1 MNNMSLHSYYFIGIG
16 GMGMSA
22 LARLCLINGHLVFGY
37 DVTPSQIIN
46 DLISEGAQ
54 VTYDLSPEK
63 LPSEVRRNKNIEVVY
78 TAAISK
84 NHPQLKYFF
93 AQGNNVRKRAVFLA
107 ELCAKI
113 KTLAISGT
121 HGKTTTSAF
130 LTHIFSETSQEFTSI
145 LGGFFKNQKSN
156 LIVEGSNF
164 MIVEADEYD
173 RSFLQLHPAI
183 ACITSMDADHLDVY
197 ETNSSFTEAFIK
209 FSSQVSQA
217 LVVAYGLPV
226 NGITYG
232 IDVPA
237 DYRVENIIK
246 TKFGYNFNIIT
257 PLRTYENVYLNQ
269 LGLHNI
275 SNALCA
281 IAMADQIGIHTQNSI
296 KALTTFP
303 GVQRRMNIMKY
314 GDAII
319 VDDYAHHPTEIENV
333 LNTLK
338 GFYPERKNCVIFQ
351 PHLFSRTQDFM
362 NEFALVLSEFDEVL
376 LLDIYPAR
384 ELPIS
389 GISAQVLLDELNH
402 SNKKL
407 IIKSAIKES
416 IDKSNAGLFAFLGAG
431 DIGLEVE
438 KLKNHFTAA

>member
-1 MNNMSLHSYYFIGIG
+1 MNNKSLQSYYFIGIG

-22 LARLCLINGHLVFGY
+22 LARLCLIKGHRVFGY

-46 DLISEGAQ
+46 DLISDGAQ
-54 VTYDLSPEK
+54 VIYDLSFEA
-63 LPSEVRRNKNIEVVY
+63 LPSLLRDKNIEVVY
-78 TAAISK
+78 TAAISRD
-84 NHPQLKYFF
+84 HPQLKYFF

-107 ELCAKI
+107 ELTSKI

-145 LGGFFKNQKSN
+145 MGGFFKNQKSN
-156 LIVEGSNF
+156 LIVEGSDF

-173 RSFLQLHPAI
+173 RSFLQLHPSI
-183 ACITSMDADHLDVY
+183 ACITSMDADHLDIY
-197 ETNSSFTEAFIK
+197 ETNSSFSEAFIK

-217 LVVAYGLPV
+217 LVVAYGLPIK
-226 NGITYG
+226 GITYG

-246 TKFGYNFNIIT
+246 NKFGYNFNIIT

-275 SNALCA
+275 LNALCA
-281 IAMADQIGIHTQNSI
+281 IAMADQIGVFTENSI

-303 GVQRRMNIMKY
+303 GVQRRMNLMKY

-319 VDDYAHHPTEIENV
+319 IDDYAHHPREIENV

-338 GFYPERKNCVIFQ
+338 GFYPEHKNCVIFQ

-362 NEFALVLSEFDEVL
+362 NEFALVLSEFDEVV

-389 GISAQVLLDELNH
+389 GISAQVLLDKLNH

-407 IIKSAIKES
+407 ILKSAIKES
-416 IDKSNAGLFAFLGAG
+416 IDNSNAGLFAFLGAG

-438 KLKNHFTAA
+438 KLKINFTAA

>member
-1 MNNMSLHSYYFIGIG
+1 MNNKSLHSYYFIGIG

-22 LARLCLINGHLVFGY
+22 LARLCLIKGHRVFGY

-54 VTYDLSPEK
+54 VIYDLSFEA
-63 LPSEVRRNKNIEVVY
+63 LPSVLRDKNIEVVY
-78 TAAISK
+78 TAAISRD
-84 NHPQLKYFF
+84 HPQLKYFF

-107 ELCAKI
+107 ELTSKI

-145 LGGFFKNQKSN
+145 MGGFFKNQKSN
-156 LIVEGSNF
+156 LIVEGSDF

-173 RSFLQLHPAI
+173 RSFLQLHPSI
-183 ACITSMDADHLDVY
+183 ACITSMDADHLDIY
-197 ETNSSFTEAFIK
+197 ETNSSFSEAFIK

-217 LVVAYGLPV
+217 LVVAYGLPIK
-226 NGITYG
+226 GITYG

-246 TKFGYNFNIIT
+246 NKFGYNFNIIT

-275 SNALCA
+275 LNALCA
-281 IAMADQIGIHTQNSI
+281 IAMADQIGGFTENSI

-303 GVQRRMNIMKY
+303 GVQRRMNLMKY
-314 GDAII
+314 GDVII
-319 VDDYAHHPTEIENV
+319 IDDYAHHPREIENV

-338 GFYPERKNCVIFQ
+338 GFYPEHKNCVIFQ

-362 NEFALVLSEFDEVL
+362 NEFALVLSEFDEVI

-384 ELPIS
+384 ELPIT
-389 GISAQVLLDELNH
+389 GISAQILLDKLNH

-407 IIKSAIKES
+407 ILKSAIKES
-416 IDKSNAGLFAFLGAG
+416 IDNSNAGLFAFLGAG

-438 KLKNHFTAA
+438 KLKINFTAA

>member
-1 MNNMSLHSYYFIGIG
+1 MNNKSTHSYYFIGIG

-22 LARLCLINGHLVFGY
+22 LARLCLIKGHRVFGY
-37 DVTPSQIIN
+37 DETPSQIIN
-46 DLISEGAQ
+46 DLILEGAQ
-54 VTYDLSPEK
+54 VIYDLSPEA
-63 LPSEVRRNKNIEVVY
+63 LPSEVLDKNIEVVY
-78 TAAISK
+78 TAAISRD
-84 NHPQLKYFF
+84 HPQLKYFF
-93 AQGNNVRKRAVFLA
+93 AQGNNVRKRSVFLA
-107 ELCAKI
+107 ELTSKI

-145 LGGFFKNQKSN
+145 MGGFFKNQKSN
-156 LIVEGSNF
+156 LIMEGSDF

-173 RSFLQLHPAI
+173 RSFLQLHPSI
-183 ACITSMDADHLDVY
+183 ACITSMDVDHLDIY
-197 ETNSSFTEAFIK
+197 ETNSSFSEAFIK

-217 LVVAYGLPV
+217 LVVAYGLPIK
-226 NGITYG
+226 GITYG

-246 TKFGYNFNIIT
+246 NKFGYNFNIIT

-275 SNALCA
+275 LNALCA
-281 IAMADQIGIHTQNSI
+281 IAMADQIGVFTENSI

-303 GVQRRMNIMKY
+303 GVQRRMNLMKY
-314 GDAII
+314 GDVII
-319 VDDYAHHPTEIENV
+319 IDDYAHHPKEIENV

-338 GFYPERKNCVIFQ
+338 GFYPEHKNCVIFQ

-362 NEFALVLSEFDEVL
+362 NEFALVLSEFDEVV

-384 ELPIS
+384 ELPIT
-389 GISAQVLLDELNH
+389 GISAQILLDKLNH

-407 IIKSAIKES
+407 ILKSAIKET
-416 IDKSNAGLFAFLGAG
+416 IDNSNAELFAFLGAG

-438 KLKNHFTAA
+438 KLKINFTAI

>member
-1 MNNMSLHSYYFIGIG
+1 MNNKSTHSYYFIGIG

-22 LARLCLINGHLVFGY
+22 LARLCLIKGHRVFGY
-37 DVTPSQIIN
+37 DETPSQIIN
-46 DLISEGAQ
+46 DLILEGAQ
-54 VTYDLSPEK
+54 VIYDLSPEA
-63 LPSEVRRNKNIEVVY
+63 LPSEVLDKNIEVVY
-78 TAAISK
+78 TAAISRD
-84 NHPQLKYFF
+84 HPQLKYFF
-93 AQGNNVRKRAVFLA
+93 AQGNNVRKRSVFLA
-107 ELCAKI
+107 ELTSKI

-145 LGGFFKNQKSN
+145 MGGFFKNQKSN
-156 LIVEGSNF
+156 LIMEGSDF

-173 RSFLQLHPAI
+173 RSFLQLHPSI
-183 ACITSMDADHLDVY
+183 ACITSMDVDHLDIY
-197 ETNSSFTEAFIK
+197 ETNSSFSEAFIK

-217 LVVAYGLPV
+217 LVVAYGLPIK
-226 NGITYG
+226 GITYG

-246 TKFGYNFNIIT
+246 NKFGYNFNIIT

-275 SNALCA
+275 LNALCA
-281 IAMADQIGIHTQNSI
+281 IAMADQIGVFTENSI

-303 GVQRRMNIMKY
+303 GVQRRMNLMKY
-314 GDAII
+314 GDVII
-319 VDDYAHHPTEIENV
+319 IDDYAHHPREIENV

-338 GFYPERKNCVIFQ
+338 GFYPEHKNCVIFQ

-362 NEFALVLSEFDEVL
+362 NEFALVLSEFDEVV

-384 ELPIS
+384 ELPIT
-389 GISAQVLLDELNH
+389 GISAQILLDKLNH

-407 IIKSAIKES
+407 ILKSAIKET
-416 IDKSNAGLFAFLGAG
+416 IDNSNAELFAFLGAG

-438 KLKNHFTAA
+438 KLKINFTAI

>member
-1 MNNMSLHSYYFIGIG
+1 MNNKSLHSYYFMGIG

-22 LARLCLINGHLVFGY
+22 LARLCLIKGHRVFGY

-54 VTYDLSPEK
+54 VIYDLSFEA
-63 LPSEVRRNKNIEVVY
+63 LPSVLRDKNIEVVY
-78 TAAISK
+78 TAAISRD
-84 NHPQLKYFF
+84 HPQLKYFF

-107 ELCAKI
+107 ELTSKI

-145 LGGFFKNQKSN
+145 MGGFFKNQKSN
-156 LIVEGSNF
+156 LIVEGSDF

-173 RSFLQLHPAI
+173 RSFLQLHPSI
-183 ACITSMDADHLDVY
+183 ACITSMDADHLDIY
-197 ETNSSFTEAFIK
+197 ETNSSFSEAFIK

-217 LVVAYGLPV
+217 LVVAYGLPIK
-226 NGITYG
+226 GITYG

-246 TKFGYNFNIIT
+246 NKFGYNFNITT

-275 SNALCA
+275 LNALCA
-281 IAMADQIGIHTQNSI
+281 IAMADQIGVFTENSI

-303 GVQRRMNIMKY
+303 GVQRRMNLMKY

-319 VDDYAHHPTEIENV
+319 IDDYAHHPREIENV

-338 GFYPERKNCVIFQ
+338 GFYPEHKNCVIFQ

-362 NEFALVLSEFDEVL
+362 NEFALVLSEFDEVV

-389 GISAQVLLDELNH
+389 GISAQVLLDKLNH

-407 IIKSAIKES
+407 ILKSAIKES
-416 IDKSNAGLFAFLGAG
+416 IDNSNAGLFAFLGAG

-438 KLKNHFTAA
+438 KLKINFTAV

>member
-1 MNNMSLHSYYFIGIG
+1 MNNKSLQSYYFIGIG

-22 LARLCLINGHLVFGY
+22 LARLCLIKGHRVFGY

-54 VTYDLSPEK
+54 VIYDLSFEA
-63 LPSEVRRNKNIEVVY
+63 LPSVLRDKNIEVVY
-78 TAAISK
+78 TAAISRD
-84 NHPQLKYFF
+84 HPQLKYFF

-107 ELCAKI
+107 ELTSKI

-145 LGGFFKNQKSN
+145 MGGFFKNQKSN
-156 LIVEGSNF
+156 LIVEGSDF

-173 RSFLQLHPAI
+173 RSFLQLHPSI
-183 ACITSMDADHLDVY
+183 ACITSMDADHLDIY
-197 ETNSSFTEAFIK
+197 ETNSSFSEAFIK

-217 LVVAYGLPV
+217 LVVAYGLPIK
-226 NGITYG
+226 GITYG

-246 TKFGYNFNIIT
+246 NKFGYNFNIIT

-275 SNALCA
+275 LNALCA
-281 IAMADQIGIHTQNSI
+281 IAMADQIGVFTENSI

-303 GVQRRMNIMKY
+303 GVQRRMNLMKY

-319 VDDYAHHPTEIENV
+319 IDDYAHHPREIENV

-338 GFYPERKNCVIFQ
+338 GFYPEHKNCVIFQ

-362 NEFALVLSEFDEVL
+362 NEFALVLSEFDEVV

-389 GISAQVLLDELNH
+389 GISAQVLLDKLNH

-407 IIKSAIKES
+407 ILKSAIKES
-416 IDKSNAGLFAFLGAG
+416 IDNSNAGLFAFLGAG

-438 KLKNHFTAA
+438 KLKINFTAA

>member
-1 MNNMSLHSYYFIGIG
+1 MNNMSLQSYYFIGIG

-22 LARLCLINGHLVFGY
+22 LARLCLMNGHRVFGY
-37 DVTPSQIIN
+37 DITPSQIID
-46 DLISEGAQ
+46 DLILEGAQ
-54 VTYDLSPEK
+54 VIYNLSPEA
-63 LPSEVRRNKNIEVVY
+63 LPAVVCDKNIEVVY
-78 TAAISK
+78 TAAISRD
-84 NHPQLKYFF
+84 HPQLKYFL

-107 ELCAKI
+107 ELTSKI
-113 KTLAISGT
+113 KTLAIAGT

-130 LTHIFSETSQEFTSI
+130 LTHIFSENSQVFTSI
-145 LGGFFKNQKSN
+145 MGGFFKDQKSN
-156 LIVEGSNF
+156 LITEGNDF

-173 RSFLQLHPAI
+173 RSFLQLYPAI
-183 ACITSMDADHLDVY
+183 ACITSMDPDHLDVY
-197 ETNSSFTEAFIK
+197 ETDSSFSEAFIQ

-246 TKFGYNFNIIT
+246 NKFGYYFNIIT
-257 PLRTYENVYLNQ
+257 PLRTYKNVYLNQ
-269 LGLHNI
+269 LGIHNI

-281 IAMADQIGIHTQNSI
+281 IAMADQAGVFIENSI

-303 GVQRRMNIMKY
+303 GVQRRMSLMKY

-319 VDDYAHHPTEIENV
+319 IDDYAHHPTEIENV

-338 GFYPERKNCVIFQ
+338 EFYPERKNCVIFQ

-362 NEFALVLSEFDEVL
+362 NEFALVLSEFDEVV

-389 GISAQVLLDELNH
+389 GISAQVLLDKLNH

-407 IIKSAIKES
+407 IEKSAIKES
-416 IDKSNAGLFAFLGAG
+416 IDESSARLFAFLGAG
-431 DIGLEVE
+431 DIGLEVD
-438 KLKNHFTAA
+438 KLKNQFTAA

>member
-1 MNNMSLHSYYFIGIG
+1 MNNKSLHSYYFIGIG

-22 LARLCLINGHLVFGY
+22 LARLCLIKGHRVFGY

-54 VTYDLSPEK
+54 VIYDLSFEA
-63 LPSEVRRNKNIEVVY
+63 LPSLLRDKNIEVVY
-78 TAAISK
+78 TAAISRD
-84 NHPQLKYFF
+84 HPQLKYFF

-107 ELCAKI
+107 ELTSKI

-145 LGGFFKNQKSN
+145 MGGFFKNKKSN
-156 LIVEGSNF
+156 LIVEGSDF

-173 RSFLQLHPAI
+173 RSFLQLHPSI
-183 ACITSMDADHLDVY
+183 ACITSMDADHLDIY
-197 ETNSSFTEAFIK
+197 ETNSSFSEAFIK

-217 LVVAYGLPV
+217 LVVAYGLPIK
-226 NGITYG
+226 GITYG

-246 TKFGYNFNIIT
+246 NKFGYNFNIIT

-275 SNALCA
+275 LNALCA
-281 IAMADQIGIHTQNSI
+281 IAMADQIGVFTENSI

-303 GVQRRMNIMKY
+303 GVQRRMNLMKY

-319 VDDYAHHPTEIENV
+319 IDDYAHHPREIENV

-338 GFYPERKNCVIFQ
+338 GFYPEHKNCVIFQ

-362 NEFALVLSEFDEVL
+362 NEFALVLSEFDEVV

-389 GISAQVLLDELNH
+389 GISAQVLLDKLNH

-407 IIKSAIKES
+407 ILKSAIKES
-416 IDKSNAGLFAFLGAG
+416 IDNSNAGLFAFLGAG

-438 KLKNHFTAA
+438 KLKINFTAA

>member
-1 MNNMSLHSYYFIGIG
+1 MNNKSLHSYYFIGIG

-22 LARLCLINGHLVFGY
+22 LARLCLIKGHRVFGY

-46 DLISEGAQ
+46 DLISDGAQ
-54 VTYDLSPEK
+54 VIYDLSFEA
-63 LPSEVRRNKNIEVVY
+63 LPSLLRDKNIEVVY
-78 TAAISK
+78 TAAISRD
-84 NHPQLKYFF
+84 HPQLKYFF

-107 ELCAKI
+107 ELTSKI

-145 LGGFFKNQKSN
+145 MGGFFKNQKSN
-156 LIVEGSNF
+156 LIVEGSDF

-173 RSFLQLHPAI
+173 RSFLQLHPSI
-183 ACITSMDADHLDVY
+183 ACITSMDADHLDIY
-197 ETNSSFTEAFIK
+197 ETNSSFSEAFIK

-217 LVVAYGLPV
+217 LVVAYGLPIK
-226 NGITYG
+226 GITYG

-246 TKFGYNFNIIT
+246 NKFGYNFNIIT

-275 SNALCA
+275 LNALCA
-281 IAMADQIGIHTQNSI
+281 IAMADQIGVFTENSI

-303 GVQRRMNIMKY
+303 GVQRRMNLMKY

-319 VDDYAHHPTEIENV
+319 IDDYAHHPREIENV

-338 GFYPERKNCVIFQ
+338 GFYPEHKNCVIFQ

-362 NEFALVLSEFDEVL
+362 NEFALVLSEFDEVV

-389 GISAQVLLDELNH
+389 GISAQVLLDKLNH

-407 IIKSAIKES
+407 ILKSAIKES
-416 IDKSNAGLFAFLGAG
+416 IDNSNAGLFAFLGAG

-438 KLKNHFTAA
+438 KLKINFTAV

>member
-1 MNNMSLHSYYFIGIG
+1 MNNKSSQSYYFIGIG

-22 LARLCLINGHLVFGY
+22 LARLCLIKGHRVFGY

-54 VTYDLSPEK
+54 VIYDLSFEA
-63 LPSEVRRNKNIEVVY
+63 LPSVLRDKNIEVVY
-78 TAAISK
+78 TAAISRD
-84 NHPQLKYFF
+84 HPQLKYFF

-107 ELCAKI
+107 ELTSKI

-145 LGGFFKNQKSN
+145 MGGFFKNQKSN
-156 LIVEGSNF
+156 LIMEGSDF

-173 RSFLQLHPAI
+173 RSFLQLHPSI
-183 ACITSMDADHLDVY
+183 ACITSMDVDHLDVY
-197 ETNSSFTEAFIK
+197 ETNSSFSEAFIK

-217 LVVAYGLPV
+217 LVVAYGLPI

-232 IDVPA
+232 IEVPA
-237 DYRVENIIK
+237 DYRAENIIK
-246 TKFGYNFNIIT
+246 NKVGYNFNIIT

-275 SNALCA
+275 LNALCA
-281 IAMADQIGIHTQNSI
+281 IAMADQIGVFTENSI

-303 GVQRRMNIMKY
+303 GVQRRMNLMKY
-314 GDAII
+314 GDVII
-319 VDDYAHHPTEIENV
+319 IDDYAHHPKEIENV

-338 GFYPERKNCVIFQ
+338 GFYPEHKNCVIFQ

-362 NEFALVLSEFDEVL
+362 NEFALVLSEFDEVI

-384 ELPIS
+384 ELPIT
-389 GISAQVLLDELNH
+389 GISAQILLDKLNH

-407 IIKSAIKES
+407 ILKSAIKET
-416 IDKSNAGLFAFLGAG
+416 IDNSNAELFAFLGAG

-438 KLKNHFTAA
+438 KLKINFTAI

>member
-1 MNNMSLHSYYFIGIG
+1 MNNKSTHSYYFIGIG

-22 LARLCLINGHLVFGY
+22 LARLCLIKGHRVFGY
-37 DVTPSQIIN
+37 DETPSQIIN
-46 DLISEGAQ
+46 DLILEGAQ
-54 VTYDLSPEK
+54 VIYDLSPEA
-63 LPSEVRRNKNIEVVY
+63 LPSEVLDKNIEVVY
-78 TAAISK
+78 TAAISRD
-84 NHPQLKYFF
+84 HPQLKYFF
-93 AQGNNVRKRAVFLA
+93 AQGNNVRKRSVFLA
-107 ELCAKI
+107 ELTSKI

-130 LTHIFSETSQEFTSI
+130 LTHIFSETSQEFTSVM
-145 LGGFFKNQKSN
+145 GGFFKNQKSN
-156 LIVEGSNF
+156 LIVEGSDF

-173 RSFLQLHPAI
+173 RSFLQLHPSI
-183 ACITSMDADHLDVY
+183 ACITSMDADHLDIY
-197 ETNSSFTEAFIK
+197 ETNSSFSEAFIK

-217 LVVAYGLPV
+217 LVVAYGLPIK
-226 NGITYG
+226 GITYG

-246 TKFGYNFNIIT
+246 NKFGYNFNIIT

-275 SNALCA
+275 LNALCA
-281 IAMADQIGIHTQNSI
+281 IAMADQIGVFTENSI

-303 GVQRRMNIMKY
+303 GVQRRMNLMKY

-319 VDDYAHHPTEIENV
+319 IDDYAHHPREIENV

-338 GFYPERKNCVIFQ
+338 GFYPEHKNCVIFQ
-351 PHLFSRTQDFM
+351 PHLFTRTQDFM
-362 NEFALVLSEFDEVL
+362 NEFALVLSEFDEVV

-389 GISAQVLLDELNH
+389 GISAQVLLDKLNH

-407 IIKSAIKES
+407 ILKSAIKES
-416 IDKSNAGLFAFLGAG
+416 IDNSNAGLFAFLGAG

-438 KLKNHFTAA
+438 KLKINFTSV

>member
-1 MNNMSLHSYYFIGIG
+1 MNNKSLHSYYFIGIG

-22 LARLCLINGHLVFGY
+22 LARLCLIKGHRVFGY
-37 DVTPSQIIN
+37 DETPSQIIN
-46 DLISEGAQ
+46 DLILEGAQ
-54 VTYDLSPEK
+54 VIYDLSPEA
-63 LPSEVRRNKNIEVVY
+63 LPSEVLDKNIEVVY
-78 TAAISK
+78 TAAISRD
-84 NHPQLKYFF
+84 HPQLKYFF
-93 AQGNNVRKRAVFLA
+93 AQGNNVRKRSVFLA
-107 ELCAKI
+107 ELTSKI

-130 LTHIFSETSQEFTSI
+130 LTHIFSETSQEFTSVM
-145 LGGFFKNQKSN
+145 GGFFKNQKSN
-156 LIVEGSNF
+156 LIVEGSDF

-173 RSFLQLHPAI
+173 RSFLQLHPSI
-183 ACITSMDADHLDVY
+183 ACITSMDADHLDIY
-197 ETNSSFTEAFIK
+197 ETNSSFSEAFIK

-217 LVVAYGLPV
+217 LVVAYGLPIK
-226 NGITYG
+226 GITYG

-246 TKFGYNFNIIT
+246 NKFGYNFNIIT

-275 SNALCA
+275 LNALCA
-281 IAMADQIGIHTQNSI
+281 IAMADQIGVFTENSI

-303 GVQRRMNIMKY
+303 GVQRRMNLMKY

-319 VDDYAHHPTEIENV
+319 IDDYAHHPREIENV

-338 GFYPERKNCVIFQ
+338 GFYPEHKNCVIFQ

-362 NEFALVLSEFDEVL
+362 NEFALVLSEFDEVI

-384 ELPIS
+384 ELPIT
-389 GISAQVLLDELNH
+389 GISAQILLDKLNH

-407 IIKSAIKES
+407 ILKSAIKES
-416 IDKSNAGLFAFLGAG
+416 IDNSNAGLFAFLGAG

-438 KLKNHFTAA
+438 KLKINFTAV

>member
-1 MNNMSLHSYYFIGIG
+1 M
-16 GMGMSA
+16 
-22 LARLCLINGHLVFGY
+22 
-37 DVTPSQIIN
+37 
-46 DLISEGAQ
+46 
-54 VTYDLSPEK
+54 K
-63 LPSEVRRNKNIEVVY
+63 
-78 TAAISK
+78 AI
-84 NHPQLKYFF
+84 
-93 AQGNNVRKRAVFLA
+93 RKRAVFLA

-145 LGGFFKNQKSN
+145 MGGFFKNQKSN

-197 ETNSSFTEAFIK
+197 ETNSLFTEAFIK

>member
-1 MNNMSLHSYYFIGIG
+1 MNNKSLHSYYFIGIG

-22 LARLCLINGHLVFGY
+22 LARLCLIKGHRVFGY

-54 VTYDLSPEK
+54 VIYDLSFEA
-63 LPSEVRRNKNIEVVY
+63 LPIVLRDKNIEVVY
-78 TAAISK
+78 TAAISRD
-84 NHPQLKYFF
+84 HPQLKYFF

-107 ELCAKI
+107 ELTSKI

-145 LGGFFKNQKSN
+145 MGGFFKNQKSN
-156 LIVEGSNF
+156 LIMEGSDF

-173 RSFLQLHPAI
+173 RSFLQLHPSI
-183 ACITSMDADHLDVY
+183 ACITSMDADHLDIY
-197 ETNSSFTEAFIK
+197 ETNSSFSEAFIK

-217 LVVAYGLPV
+217 LVVAYGLPIK
-226 NGITYG
+226 GITYG

-246 TKFGYNFNIIT
+246 NKFGYNFNITT

-275 SNALCA
+275 LNALCA
-281 IAMADQIGIHTQNSI
+281 IAMADQIGVFTENSI

-303 GVQRRMNIMKY
+303 GVQRRMNLMKY

-319 VDDYAHHPTEIENV
+319 IDDYAHHPREIENV

-338 GFYPERKNCVIFQ
+338 GFYPEHKNCVIFQ

-362 NEFALVLSEFDEVL
+362 NEFALVLSEFDEVV

-389 GISAQVLLDELNH
+389 GISAQVLLDKLNH

-407 IIKSAIKES
+407 ILKSAIKET
-416 IDKSNAGLFAFLGAG
+416 IDNSNAELFAFLGAG

-438 KLKNHFTAA
+438 KLKINFTAA

>member
-1 MNNMSLHSYYFIGIG
+1 MNNKSLHSYYFIGIG

-22 LARLCLINGHLVFGY
+22 LARLCLIKGHRVFGY

-54 VTYDLSPEK
+54 VIYDLSFEA
-63 LPSEVRRNKNIEVVY
+63 LPSLLRDKNIEVVY
-78 TAAISK
+78 TAAISRD
-84 NHPQLKYFF
+84 HPQLKYFF

-107 ELCAKI
+107 ELTSKI

-145 LGGFFKNQKSN
+145 MGGFFKNQKSN
-156 LIVEGSNF
+156 LIVEGSDF

-173 RSFLQLHPAI
+173 RSFLQLHPSI
-183 ACITSMDADHLDVY
+183 ACITSMDADHLDIY
-197 ETNSSFTEAFIK
+197 ETNSSFSEAFIK

-217 LVVAYGLPV
+217 LVVAYGLPIK
-226 NGITYG
+226 GITYG

-246 TKFGYNFNIIT
+246 NKLGYNFNIIT

-275 SNALCA
+275 LNALCA
-281 IAMADQIGIHTQNSI
+281 IAMADQIGVFTENSI

-303 GVQRRMNIMKY
+303 GVQRRMNLMKY

-319 VDDYAHHPTEIENV
+319 IDDYAHHPREIENV

-338 GFYPERKNCVIFQ
+338 GFYPEHKNCVIFQ

-362 NEFALVLSEFDEVL
+362 NEFALVLSEFDEVV

-389 GISAQVLLDELNH
+389 GISAQVLLDKLNH

-407 IIKSAIKES
+407 ILKSAIKES
-416 IDKSNAGLFAFLGAG
+416 IDNSNAGLFAFLGAG

-438 KLKNHFTAA
+438 KLKINFTAA

>member
-1 MNNMSLHSYYFIGIG
+1 MNNKSLHSYYFIGIG

-22 LARLCLINGHLVFGY
+22 LARLCLIKGHRVFGY

-54 VTYDLSPEK
+54 VIYDLSFEA
-63 LPSEVRRNKNIEVVY
+63 LPSVLRDKNIEVVY
-78 TAAISK
+78 TAAISRD
-84 NHPQLKYFF
+84 HPQLKYFF

-107 ELCAKI
+107 ELTSKI

-145 LGGFFKNQKSN
+145 MGGFFKNQKSN
-156 LIVEGSNF
+156 LIVEGSDF

-173 RSFLQLHPAI
+173 RSFLQLHPSI
-183 ACITSMDADHLDVY
+183 ACITSMDADHLDIY
-197 ETNSSFTEAFIK
+197 ETNSSFSEAFIK

-217 LVVAYGLPV
+217 LVVAYGLPIK
-226 NGITYG
+226 GITYG

-246 TKFGYNFNIIT
+246 NKFGYNFNIIT

-275 SNALCA
+275 LNALCA
-281 IAMADQIGIHTQNSI
+281 IAMADQIGVFTENSI

-303 GVQRRMNIMKY
+303 GVQRRMNLMKY

-319 VDDYAHHPTEIENV
+319 IDDYAHHPREIENV

-338 GFYPERKNCVIFQ
+338 GFYPEHKNCVIFQ

-362 NEFALVLSEFDEVL
+362 NEFALVLSEFDEVI

-389 GISAQVLLDELNH
+389 GISAQVLLDKLNH

-407 IIKSAIKES
+407 ILKSAIKES
-416 IDKSNAGLFAFLGAG
+416 IDNSNAGLFAFLGAG

-438 KLKNHFTAA
+438 KLKINFTAA

>member
-1 MNNMSLHSYYFIGIG
+1 MNNKSLHSYYFIGIG

-22 LARLCLINGHLVFGY
+22 LARLCLIKGHRVFGY

-54 VTYDLSPEK
+54 VIYDLSFEA
-63 LPSEVRRNKNIEVVY
+63 LPSVLRDKNIEVVY
-78 TAAISK
+78 TAAISRD
-84 NHPQLKYFF
+84 HPQLKYFF

-107 ELCAKI
+107 ELTSKI

-145 LGGFFKNQKSN
+145 MGGFFKNQKSN
-156 LIVEGSNF
+156 LIVEGSDF

-173 RSFLQLHPAI
+173 RSFLQLHPSI
-183 ACITSMDADHLDVY
+183 ACITSMDVDHLDVY
-197 ETNSSFTEAFIK
+197 ETNSSFSEAFIK

-217 LVVAYGLPV
+217 LVVAYGLPIK
-226 NGITYG
+226 GITYG
-232 IDVPA
+232 IEVPA

-246 TKFGYNFNIIT
+246 NKFGYNFNIIT

-275 SNALCA
+275 LNALCA
-281 IAMADQIGIHTQNSI
+281 IAMADQIGVFTENSI

-303 GVQRRMNIMKY
+303 GVQRRMNLMKY

-319 VDDYAHHPTEIENV
+319 IDDYAHHPREIENV

-338 GFYPERKNCVIFQ
+338 GFYPEHKNCVIFQ

-362 NEFALVLSEFDEVL
+362 NEFALVLSEFDEVV

-384 ELPIS
+384 ELPIT
-389 GISAQVLLDELNH
+389 GISAQILLDKLNH

-407 IIKSAIKES
+407 ILKSAIKET
-416 IDKSNAGLFAFLGAG
+416 IDNSNAELFAFLGAG

-438 KLKNHFTAA
+438 KLKINFTPI

>member
-1 MNNMSLHSYYFIGIG
+1 MNNKSLHSYYFIGIG

-22 LARLCLINGHLVFGY
+22 LARLCLIKGHRVFGY

-54 VTYDLSPEK
+54 VIYDLSCEA
-63 LPSEVRRNKNIEVVY
+63 LPSVLRDKNIEVVY
-78 TAAISK
+78 TAAISRD
-84 NHPQLKYFF
+84 HPQLKYFF

-107 ELCAKI
+107 ELTSKI

-145 LGGFFKNQKSN
+145 MGGFFKNQKSN
-156 LIVEGSNF
+156 LIVEGSDF

-173 RSFLQLHPAI
+173 RSFLQLHPSI
-183 ACITSMDADHLDVY
+183 ACITSMDADHLDIY
-197 ETNSSFTEAFIK
+197 ETNSSFSEAFIK

-217 LVVAYGLPV
+217 LVVAYGLPIK
-226 NGITYG
+226 GITYG

-246 TKFGYNFNIIT
+246 NKFGYNFNIIT

-275 SNALCA
+275 LNALCA
-281 IAMADQIGIHTQNSI
+281 IAMADQIGVFTENSI

-303 GVQRRMNIMKY
+303 GVQRRMNLMKY

-319 VDDYAHHPTEIENV
+319 IDDYAHHPREIENV

-338 GFYPERKNCVIFQ
+338 GFYPEHKNCVIFQ

-362 NEFALVLSEFDEVL
+362 NEFALVLSEFDEVV

-389 GISAQVLLDELNH
+389 GISAQVLLDKLNH

-407 IIKSAIKES
+407 ILKSAIKES
-416 IDKSNAGLFAFLGAG
+416 IDNSNAGLFAFLGAG

-438 KLKNHFTAA
+438 KLKINFTVA

>member
-1 MNNMSLHSYYFIGIG
+1 MNNKSLHSYYFIGIG

-22 LARLCLINGHLVFGY
+22 LARLCLIKGHRVFGY

-54 VTYDLSPEK
+54 VIYDLSFEA
-63 LPSEVRRNKNIEVVY
+63 LPSVLRDKNIEVVY
-78 TAAISK
+78 TAAISRD
-84 NHPQLKYFF
+84 HPQLKYFF

-107 ELCAKI
+107 ELTSKI

-145 LGGFFKNQKSN
+145 MGGFFKNQKSN
-156 LIVEGSNF
+156 LIVEGSDF

-173 RSFLQLHPAI
+173 RSFLQLHPSI
-183 ACITSMDADHLDVY
+183 ACITSMDPDHLDIY
-197 ETNSSFTEAFIK
+197 ETNSSFSEAFIK

-217 LVVAYGLPV
+217 LVVAYGLPIK
-226 NGITYG
+226 GITYG

-246 TKFGYNFNIIT
+246 NKFGYNFNIIT

-275 SNALCA
+275 LNALCA
-281 IAMADQIGIHTQNSI
+281 IAMADQIGVFTENSI

-303 GVQRRMNIMKY
+303 GVQRRMNLMKY

-319 VDDYAHHPTEIENV
+319 IDDYAHHPREIENV

-338 GFYPERKNCVIFQ
+338 GFYPEHKNCVIFQ

-362 NEFALVLSEFDEVL
+362 NEFALVLSEFDEVV

-389 GISAQVLLDELNH
+389 GISAQVLLDKLNH

-407 IIKSAIKES
+407 ILKSAIKES
-416 IDKSNAGLFAFLGAG
+416 IDNSNAGLFAFLGAG

-438 KLKNHFTAA
+438 KLKINFTAA

>member
-1 MNNMSLHSYYFIGIG
+1 MNNKSLQSYYFIGIG

-22 LARLCLINGHLVFGY
+22 LARLCLINGHCVFGY
-37 DVTPSQIIN
+37 DITPSQIIE
-46 DLISEGAQ
+46 DLILEGAQ
-54 VTYDLSPEK
+54 VIYDLSTEALPPE
-63 LPSEVRRNKNIEVVY
+63 VCDKNIEVVY
-78 TAAISK
+78 TAAISRD
-84 NHPQLKYFF
+84 HPQLKYFL

-107 ELCAKI
+107 ELTSKI
-113 KTLAISGT
+113 KTLAIAGT

-130 LTHIFSETSQEFTSI
+130 LTHIFSENSQVFTSI
-145 LGGFFKNQKSN
+145 MGGFFKDQKSN
-156 LIVEGSNF
+156 LITQGDDF

-173 RSFLQLHPAI
+173 RSFLQLYPAI
-183 ACITSMDADHLDVY
+183 ACITSMDPDHLDVY
-197 ETNSSFTEAFIK
+197 ETDSSFSEAFIQ

-232 IDVPA
+232 INVPA

-246 TKFGYNFNIIT
+246 NKFGYNFNIIT
-257 PLRTYENVYLNQ
+257 PLKTYKNVYLNQ
-269 LGLHNI
+269 LGIHNI

-281 IAMADQIGIHTQNSI
+281 IAMADQVGIFPENSI

-303 GVQRRMNIMKY
+303 GVQRRMNLMKY

-319 VDDYAHHPTEIENV
+319 IDDYAHHPTEIENV

-362 NEFALVLSEFDEVL
+362 NEFALVLSEFDEVV

-389 GISAQVLLDELNH
+389 GISTQVLLDKLNH

-407 IIKSAIKES
+407 IQKSAIKES
-416 IDKSNAGLFAFLGAG
+416 IDKSNARLFAFLGAG
-431 DIGLEVE
+431 DIGLEVD

>member
-1 MNNMSLHSYYFIGIG
+1 MNNKSLQSYYFIGIG

-22 LARLCLINGHLVFGY
+22 LARLCLMNGHRVFGY
-37 DVTPSQIIN
+37 DITPSQIID
-46 DLISEGAQ
+46 DLILEGAQ
-54 VTYDLSPEK
+54 VIYDLSPEA
-63 LPSEVRRNKNIEVVY
+63 LPTEVCDKNIEVVY
-78 TAAISK
+78 TAAISRD
-84 NHPQLKYFF
+84 HPQLKYFL
-93 AQGNNVRKRAVFLA
+93 AQGNNVRKRAYFLA
-107 ELCAKI
+107 ELTSKI
-113 KTLAISGT
+113 KTLAIAGT

-130 LTHIFSETSQEFTSI
+130 LTHIFSENSQVFTSI
-145 LGGFFKNQKSN
+145 MGGFFKDQKSN
-156 LIVEGSNF
+156 LITQGNDF

-173 RSFLQLHPAI
+173 RSFLQLYPAI
-183 ACITSMDADHLDVY
+183 ACITSMDPDHLDVY
-197 ETNSSFTEAFIK
+197 ETDSSFSEAFIQ

-232 IDVPA
+232 INVPA

-246 TKFGYNFNIIT
+246 NKFGYNFNIIT
-257 PLRTYENVYLNQ
+257 PLRTYKNVYLNQ
-269 LGLHNI
+269 LGIHNI

-281 IAMADQIGIHTQNSI
+281 IAMADQVGIFPENSI

-303 GVQRRMNIMKY
+303 GVQRRMNLMKY

-319 VDDYAHHPTEIENV
+319 IDDYAHHPTEIENV

-362 NEFALVLSEFDEVL
+362 NEFALILSEFDEVF

-389 GISAQVLLDELNH
+389 GISTQVLLDKLNH

-407 IIKSAIKES
+407 IEKSAIKES
-416 IDKSNAGLFAFLGAG
+416 IDKSNARLFAFLGAG
-431 DIGLEVE
+431 DIGLEVD
-438 KLKNHFTAA
+438 KLKNQFTAA

>member
-1 MNNMSLHSYYFIGIG
+1 MNNKSLQSYYFIGIG

-22 LARLCLINGHLVFGY
+22 LARLCLIKGHRVFGY

-54 VTYDLSPEK
+54 VIYDLSFEA
-63 LPSEVRRNKNIEVVY
+63 LPIVLRDKNIEVVY
-78 TAAISK
+78 TAAISRD
-84 NHPQLKYFF
+84 HPQLKYFF

-107 ELCAKI
+107 ELTSKI

-145 LGGFFKNQKSN
+145 MGGFFKNQKSN
-156 LIVEGSNF
+156 LIVEGSDF

-173 RSFLQLHPAI
+173 RSFLQLHPSI
-183 ACITSMDADHLDVY
+183 ACITSMDADHLDIY
-197 ETNSSFTEAFIK
+197 ETNSSFSEAFIK

-217 LVVAYGLPV
+217 LVVAYGLPIK
-226 NGITYG
+226 GITYG

-246 TKFGYNFNIIT
+246 NKFGYNFNIIT

-275 SNALCA
+275 LNALCA
-281 IAMADQIGIHTQNSI
+281 IAMADQIGVFTENSI

-303 GVQRRMNIMKY
+303 GVQRRMNLMKY

-319 VDDYAHHPTEIENV
+319 IDDYAHHPREIENV

-338 GFYPERKNCVIFQ
+338 GFYPEHKNCVIFQ

-362 NEFALVLSEFDEVL
+362 NEFALVLSEFDEVV

-389 GISAQVLLDELNH
+389 GISAQVLLDKLNH

-407 IIKSAIKES
+407 ILKSAIKES
-416 IDKSNAGLFAFLGAG
+416 IDNSNAGLFAFLGAG

-438 KLKNHFTAA
+438 KLKINFTAA

>member
-1 MNNMSLHSYYFIGIG
+1 MNNKSLQSYYFIGIG

-22 LARLCLINGHLVFGY
+22 LARLCLIKGHRVFGY

-54 VTYDLSPEK
+54 VIYDLSFEA
-63 LPSEVRRNKNIEVVY
+63 LPSLLRDKNIEVVY
-78 TAAISK
+78 TAAISRD
-84 NHPQLKYFF
+84 HPQLKYFF

-107 ELCAKI
+107 ELTSKI

-145 LGGFFKNQKSN
+145 MGGFFKNQKSN
-156 LIVEGSNF
+156 LIVEGSDF

-173 RSFLQLHPAI
+173 RSFLQLHPSI
-183 ACITSMDADHLDVY
+183 ACITSMDADHLDIY
-197 ETNSSFTEAFIK
+197 ETNSSFSEAFIK

-217 LVVAYGLPV
+217 LVVAYGLPIK
-226 NGITYG
+226 GITYG

-246 TKFGYNFNIIT
+246 NKFGYNFNIIT

-275 SNALCA
+275 LNALCA
-281 IAMADQIGIHTQNSI
+281 IAMADQIGVFTENSI

-303 GVQRRMNIMKY
+303 GVQRRMNLMKY

-319 VDDYAHHPTEIENV
+319 IDDYAHHPREIENV

-338 GFYPERKNCVIFQ
+338 GFYPEHKNCVIFQ

-362 NEFALVLSEFDEVL
+362 NEFALVLSEFDEVV

-389 GISAQVLLDELNH
+389 GISAQVLLDKLNH

-407 IIKSAIKES
+407 ILKSAIKES
-416 IDKSNAGLFAFLGAG
+416 IDNSNAGLFAFLGAG

-438 KLKNHFTAA
+438 KLKINFTAV

>member
-1 MNNMSLHSYYFIGIG
+1 MNNKSLHSYYFIGIG

-22 LARLCLINGHLVFGY
+22 LARLCLIKGHRVFGY

-54 VTYDLSPEK
+54 VIYDLSFEA
-63 LPSEVRRNKNIEVVY
+63 LPSLLRDKNIEVVY
-78 TAAISK
+78 TAAISRD
-84 NHPQLKYFF
+84 HPQLKYFF

-107 ELCAKI
+107 ELTSKI

-145 LGGFFKNQKSN
+145 MGGFFKNQKSN
-156 LIVEGSNF
+156 LIVEGSDF

-173 RSFLQLHPAI
+173 RSFLQLHPSI
-183 ACITSMDADHLDVY
+183 ACITSMDADHLDIY
-197 ETNSSFTEAFIK
+197 ETNSSFSEAFIK

-217 LVVAYGLPV
+217 LVVAYGLPIK
-226 NGITYG
+226 GITYG

-246 TKFGYNFNIIT
+246 NKFGYNFNIIT

-275 SNALCA
+275 LNALCA
-281 IAMADQIGIHTQNSI
+281 IAMADQIGVFTENSI

-303 GVQRRMNIMKY
+303 GVQRRMNLMKY

-319 VDDYAHHPTEIENV
+319 IDDYAHHPREIENV

-338 GFYPERKNCVIFQ
+338 GFYPEHKNCVIFQ

-362 NEFALVLSEFDEVL
+362 NEFALVLSEFDEVV

-389 GISAQVLLDELNH
+389 GISAQVLLDKLNH

-407 IIKSAIKES
+407 ILKSAIKES
-416 IDKSNAGLFAFLGAG
+416 IDNSNAGLFAFLGAG

-438 KLKNHFTAA
+438 KLKINFTAA

>member
-1 MNNMSLHSYYFIGIG
+1 MNNKSLHSYYFIGIG

-22 LARLCLINGHLVFGY
+22 LARLCLIKGHHVFGY
-37 DVTPSQIIN
+37 DETPSQIIN

-54 VTYDLSPEK
+54 VIYDLSCEA
-63 LPSEVRRNKNIEVVY
+63 LPSVLRDKNIEVVY
-78 TAAISK
+78 TAAISRD
-84 NHPQLKYFF
+84 HPQLKYFF

-107 ELCAKI
+107 ELTSKI

-145 LGGFFKNQKSN
+145 MGGFFKNQKSN
-156 LIVEGSNF
+156 LIVEGSDF

-173 RSFLQLHPAI
+173 RSFLQLHPSI
-183 ACITSMDADHLDVY
+183 ACITSMDADHLDIY
-197 ETNSSFTEAFIK
+197 ETNSSFSEAFIK

-217 LVVAYGLPV
+217 LVVAYGLPIK
-226 NGITYG
+226 GITYG

-246 TKFGYNFNIIT
+246 NKFGYNFNIIT

-275 SNALCA
+275 LNALCA
-281 IAMADQIGIHTQNSI
+281 IAMADQIGVFTENSI

-303 GVQRRMNIMKY
+303 GVQRRMNLMKY

-319 VDDYAHHPTEIENV
+319 IDDYAHHPREIENV

-338 GFYPERKNCVIFQ
+338 GFYPEHKNCVIFQ

-362 NEFALVLSEFDEVL
+362 NEFALVLSEFDEVV

-389 GISAQVLLDELNH
+389 GISAQVLLDKLNH

-407 IIKSAIKES
+407 ILKSAIKES
-416 IDKSNAGLFAFLGAG
+416 IDNSNAGLFAFLGAG

-438 KLKNHFTAA
+438 KLKINFTAA

>member
-1 MNNMSLHSYYFIGIG
+1 MNNKSLHSYYFIGIG

-22 LARLCLINGHLVFGY
+22 LARLCLIKGHRVFGY

-54 VTYDLSPEK
+54 VIYDLSFEA
-63 LPSEVRRNKNIEVVY
+63 LPSVLRDKNIEVVY
-78 TAAISK
+78 TAAISRD
-84 NHPQLKYFF
+84 HPQLKYFF

-107 ELCAKI
+107 ELTSKI

-145 LGGFFKNQKSN
+145 MGGFFKNQKSN
-156 LIVEGSNF
+156 LIVEGSDF

-173 RSFLQLHPAI
+173 RSFLQLHPSI
-183 ACITSMDADHLDVY
+183 ACITSMDVDHLDIY
-197 ETNSSFTEAFIK
+197 ETNSSFSEAFIK

-217 LVVAYGLPV
+217 LVVAYGLPIK
-226 NGITYG
+226 GITYG

-246 TKFGYNFNIIT
+246 NKFGYNFNIIT

-275 SNALCA
+275 LNALCA
-281 IAMADQIGIHTQNSI
+281 IAMADQIGVFTENSI

-303 GVQRRMNIMKY
+303 GVQRRMNLMKY

-319 VDDYAHHPTEIENV
+319 IDDYAHHPREIENV

-338 GFYPERKNCVIFQ
+338 GFYPEHKNCVIFQ

-362 NEFALVLSEFDEVL
+362 NEFALVLSEFDEVV

-389 GISAQVLLDELNH
+389 GISAQVLLDKLNH

-407 IIKSAIKES
+407 ILKSAIKES
-416 IDKSNAGLFAFLGAG
+416 IDNSNAGLFAFLGAG

-438 KLKNHFTAA
+438 KLKINFTAA

>member
-1 MNNMSLHSYYFIGIG
+1 MNNKSTHSYYFIGIG

-22 LARLCLINGHLVFGY
+22 LARLCLIKGHRVFGY
-37 DVTPSQIIN
+37 DETPSQIIN

-54 VTYDLSPEK
+54 VIYDLSPEA
-63 LPSEVRRNKNIEVVY
+63 LPSEVLDKNIEVVY
-78 TAAISK
+78 TAAISRD
-84 NHPQLKYFF
+84 HPQLKYFF
-93 AQGNNVRKRAVFLA
+93 AQGNNVRKRSVFLA
-107 ELCAKI
+107 ELTSKI

-145 LGGFFKNQKSN
+145 MGGFFKNQKSN
-156 LIVEGSNF
+156 LIMEGSDF

-173 RSFLQLHPAI
+173 RSFLQLHPSI
-183 ACITSMDADHLDVY
+183 ACITSMDVDHLDIY
-197 ETNSSFTEAFIK
+197 ETNSSFSEAFIK

-217 LVVAYGLPV
+217 LVVAYGLPIK
-226 NGITYG
+226 GITYG

-246 TKFGYNFNIIT
+246 NKFGYNFNIIT

-275 SNALCA
+275 LNALCA
-281 IAMADQIGIHTQNSI
+281 IAMADQIGVFTENSI

-303 GVQRRMNIMKY
+303 GVQRRMNLMKY
-314 GDAII
+314 GDVII
-319 VDDYAHHPTEIENV
+319 IDDYAHHPREIENV

-338 GFYPERKNCVIFQ
+338 GFYPEHKNCVIFQ

-362 NEFALVLSEFDEVL
+362 NEFALVLSEFDEVV

-384 ELPIS
+384 ELPIT
-389 GISAQVLLDELNH
+389 GISAQILLDKLNH

-407 IIKSAIKES
+407 ILKSAIKET
-416 IDKSNAGLFAFLGAG
+416 IDNSNAELFAFLGAG

-438 KLKNHFTAA
+438 KLKINFTAI

>member
-1 MNNMSLHSYYFIGIG
+1 MNNKSLHSYYFIGIG

-22 LARLCLINGHLVFGY
+22 LARLCLIKGHRVFGY

-54 VTYDLSPEK
+54 VIYDLSFEA
-63 LPSEVRRNKNIEVVY
+63 LPSVLRDKNIEVVY
-78 TAAISK
+78 TAAISRD
-84 NHPQLKYFF
+84 HPQLKYFF

-107 ELCAKI
+107 ELTSKI

-145 LGGFFKNQKSN
+145 MGGFFKNQKSN
-156 LIVEGSNF
+156 LIVEGSDF

-173 RSFLQLHPAI
+173 RSFLQLHPSI
-183 ACITSMDADHLDVY
+183 ACITSMDADHLDIY
-197 ETNSSFTEAFIK
+197 ETNSSFSEAFIK

-217 LVVAYGLPV
+217 LVVAYGLPIK
-226 NGITYG
+226 GITYG

-246 TKFGYNFNIIT
+246 NKFGYNFNIIT

-275 SNALCA
+275 LNALCA
-281 IAMADQIGIHTQNSI
+281 IAMADQIGVFTENSI

-303 GVQRRMNIMKY
+303 GVQRRMNLMKY
-314 GDAII
+314 GDVII
-319 VDDYAHHPTEIENV
+319 IDDYAHHPREIENV

-338 GFYPERKNCVIFQ
+338 GFYPEHKNCVIFQ

-362 NEFALVLSEFDEVL
+362 NEFALVLSEFDEVV

-389 GISAQVLLDELNH
+389 GISAQVLLDKLNH

-407 IIKSAIKES
+407 ILKSAIKES
-416 IDKSNAGLFAFLGAG
+416 IDNSNAGLFAFLGAG

-438 KLKNHFTAA
+438 KLKINFTAA

>member
-1 MNNMSLHSYYFIGIG
+1 MNNKGLQSYYFIGIG

-22 LARLCLINGHLVFGY
+22 LARLCLINGHCVFGY
-37 DVTPSQIIN
+37 DITPSQIIE
-46 DLISEGAQ
+46 DLILEGAQ
-54 VTYDLSPEK
+54 VIYDLSPEA
-63 LPSEVRRNKNIEVVY
+63 LPTEVCDKNVEVVY
-78 TAAISK
+78 TAAISRD
-84 NHPQLKYFF
+84 HPQLKYFL
-93 AQGNNVRKRAVFLA
+93 AQGNNVRKRAFFLA
-107 ELCAKI
+107 ELTSEV
-113 KTLAISGT
+113 KTLAIAGT

-130 LTHIFSETSQEFTSI
+130 LTHIFSENSQVFTS
-145 LGGFFKNQKSN
+145 LMGGFFKDQKSN
-156 LIVEGSNF
+156 LITQGDDF

-173 RSFLQLHPAI
+173 RSFLQLYPAI
-183 ACITSMDADHLDVY
+183 ACITSMDPDHLDVY
-197 ETNSSFTEAFIK
+197 ETDSSFSEAFIQ

-232 IDVPA
+232 INVPA

-246 TKFGYNFNIIT
+246 NKFGYNFNITT
-257 PLRTYENVYLNQ
+257 PLRTYKNVYLNQ
-269 LGLHNI
+269 LGIHNI

-281 IAMADQIGIHTQNSI
+281 IAMADQVGIFPENSI

-303 GVQRRMNIMKY
+303 GVQRRMNLMKY

-319 VDDYAHHPTEIENV
+319 IDDYAHHPTEIKNV

-362 NEFALVLSEFDEVL
+362 NEFALVLSEFDEVV

-389 GISAQVLLDELNH
+389 GISTQVLLDKLNH

-407 IIKSAIKES
+407 IQKSAIKES
-416 IDKSNAGLFAFLGAG
+416 IDKSNARLFAFLGAG
-431 DIGLEVE
+431 DIGLEVD

>member
-1 MNNMSLHSYYFIGIG
+1 MNNKSLHSYYFIGIG

-22 LARLCLINGHLVFGY
+22 LARLCLIKGHHVFGY
-37 DVTPSQIIN
+37 DETPSQIIN

-54 VTYDLSPEK
+54 VIYDLSCEA
-63 LPSEVRRNKNIEVVY
+63 LPSVLRDKNIEVVY
-78 TAAISK
+78 TAAISRD
-84 NHPQLKYFF
+84 HPQLKYFF

-107 ELCAKI
+107 ELTSKI

-145 LGGFFKNQKSN
+145 MGGFFKNQKSN
-156 LIVEGSNF
+156 LIVEGSDF

-173 RSFLQLHPAI
+173 RSFLQLHPSI
-183 ACITSMDADHLDVY
+183 ACITSMDADHLDIY
-197 ETNSSFTEAFIK
+197 ETNSSFSEAFIK

-217 LVVAYGLPV
+217 LVVAYGLPIK
-226 NGITYG
+226 GITYG

-246 TKFGYNFNIIT
+246 NKFGYNFNIIT

-275 SNALCA
+275 LNALCA
-281 IAMADQIGIHTQNSI
+281 IAMADQIGVFTEYSI

-303 GVQRRMNIMKY
+303 GVQRRMNLMKY
-314 GDAII
+314 GDTII
-319 VDDYAHHPTEIENV
+319 IDDYAHHPREIENV

-338 GFYPERKNCVIFQ
+338 GFYPEHKNCVIFQ

-362 NEFALVLSEFDEVL
+362 NEFALVLSEFDEVV

-389 GISAQVLLDELNH
+389 GISAQVLLDKLNH

-407 IIKSAIKES
+407 ILKSAIKES
-416 IDKSNAGLFAFLGAG
+416 IDNSNAGLFAFLGAG

-438 KLKNHFTAA
+438 KLKINFTAA

>member
-1 MNNMSLHSYYFIGIG
+1 MNNKSLHSYYFIGIG

-22 LARLCLINGHLVFGY
+22 LARLCLIKGHRVFGY
-37 DVTPSQIIN
+37 DETPSQIIN
-46 DLISEGAQ
+46 DLILEGAQ
-54 VTYDLSPEK
+54 VIYDLSPEA
-63 LPSEVRRNKNIEVVY
+63 LPSEVLDKNIEVVY
-78 TAAISK
+78 TAAISRD
-84 NHPQLKYFF
+84 HPQLKYFF
-93 AQGNNVRKRAVFLA
+93 AQGNNVRKRSVFLA
-107 ELCAKI
+107 ELTSKI

-145 LGGFFKNQKSN
+145 MGGFFKNQKSN
-156 LIVEGSNF
+156 LIVEGSDF

-173 RSFLQLHPAI
+173 RSFLQLHPSI
-183 ACITSMDADHLDVY
+183 ACITSMDVDHLDVY
-197 ETNSSFTEAFIK
+197 ETNSSFSEAFIK

-217 LVVAYGLPV
+217 LVVAYGLPIK
-226 NGITYG
+226 GITYG

-246 TKFGYNFNIIT
+246 NKFGYNFNITT

-275 SNALCA
+275 LNALCA
-281 IAMADQIGIHTQNSI
+281 IAMADQIGVFTENSI

-303 GVQRRMNIMKY
+303 GVQRRMNLMKY

-319 VDDYAHHPTEIENV
+319 IDDYAHHPREIENV

-338 GFYPERKNCVIFQ
+338 GFYPEHKNCVIFQ

-362 NEFALVLSEFDEVL
+362 NEFALVLSEFDEVV

-389 GISAQVLLDELNH
+389 GISAQVLLDKLNH

-407 IIKSAIKES
+407 ILKSAIKES
-416 IDKSNAGLFAFLGAG
+416 IDNSNAGLFAFLGAG

-438 KLKNHFTAA
+438 KLKINFTAA

>member
-1 MNNMSLHSYYFIGIG
+1 MNNKSLHSYYFIGIG

-22 LARLCLINGHLVFGY
+22 LARLCLIKGHRVFGY

-54 VTYDLSPEK
+54 VIYDLSFEA
-63 LPSEVRRNKNIEVVY
+63 LPSVLRDKNIEVVY
-78 TAAISK
+78 TAAISRD
-84 NHPQLKYFF
+84 HPQLKYFF

-107 ELCAKI
+107 ELTSKI

-145 LGGFFKNQKSN
+145 MGGFFKNQKSN
-156 LIVEGSNF
+156 LIVEGSDF

-173 RSFLQLHPAI
+173 RSFLQLHPSI
-183 ACITSMDADHLDVY
+183 ACITSMDADHLDIY
-197 ETNSSFTEAFIK
+197 ETNSSFSEAFIK

-217 LVVAYGLPV
+217 LVVAYGLPIK
-226 NGITYG
+226 GITYG

-246 TKFGYNFNIIT
+246 NKFGYNFNIIT

-275 SNALCA
+275 LNALCA
-281 IAMADQIGIHTQNSI
+281 IAMADQIGIFTENSI

-303 GVQRRMNIMKY
+303 GVQRRMNLMKY

-319 VDDYAHHPTEIENV
+319 IDDYAHHPREIENV

-338 GFYPERKNCVIFQ
+338 GFYPEHKNCVIFQ

-362 NEFALVLSEFDEVL
+362 NEFALVLSEFDEVV

-389 GISAQVLLDELNH
+389 GISAQVLLDKLNH

-407 IIKSAIKES
+407 ILKSAIKES
-416 IDKSNAGLFAFLGAG
+416 IDNSNAGLFAFLGAG

-438 KLKNHFTAA
+438 KLKINFTAA

>member
-1 MNNMSLHSYYFIGIG
+1 MNNKSLHSYYFMGIG

-22 LARLCLINGHLVFGY
+22 LARLCLIKGHRVFGY
-37 DVTPSQIIN
+37 DVTPSQVIN

-54 VTYDLSPEK
+54 VIYDLSFEA
-63 LPSEVRRNKNIEVVY
+63 LPSVLRDKNIEVVY
-78 TAAISK
+78 TAAISRD
-84 NHPQLKYFF
+84 HPQLKYFF

-107 ELCAKI
+107 ELTSKI

-145 LGGFFKNQKSN
+145 MGGFFKNQKSN
-156 LIVEGSNF
+156 LIVEGSDF

-173 RSFLQLHPAI
+173 RSFLQLHPSI
-183 ACITSMDADHLDVY
+183 ACITSMDADHLDIY
-197 ETNSSFTEAFIK
+197 ETNSSFSEAFIK

-217 LVVAYGLPV
+217 LVVAYGLPIK
-226 NGITYG
+226 GITYG

-246 TKFGYNFNIIT
+246 NKFGYNFNITT

-275 SNALCA
+275 LNALCA
-281 IAMADQIGIHTQNSI
+281 IAMADQIGVFTENSI

-303 GVQRRMNIMKY
+303 GVQRRMNLMKY

-319 VDDYAHHPTEIENV
+319 IDDYAHHPREIENV

-338 GFYPERKNCVIFQ
+338 GFYPEHKNCVIFQ

-362 NEFALVLSEFDEVL
+362 NEFALVLSEFDEVV

-389 GISAQVLLDELNH
+389 GISAQVLLDKLNH

-407 IIKSAIKES
+407 ILKSAIKES
-416 IDKSNAGLFAFLGAG
+416 IDNSNAGLFAFLGAG

-438 KLKNHFTAA
+438 KLKINFTAV

>member
-1 MNNMSLHSYYFIGIG
+1 MNNKSLHSYYFIGIG

-22 LARLCLINGHLVFGY
+22 LARLCLIKGHRVFGY

-54 VTYDLSPEK
+54 VIYDLSFEA
-63 LPSEVRRNKNIEVVY
+63 LPSVLRDKNIEVVY
-78 TAAISK
+78 TAAISRD
-84 NHPQLKYFF
+84 HPQLKYFF

-107 ELCAKI
+107 ELTSKI

-145 LGGFFKNQKSN
+145 MGGFFKNQKSN
-156 LIVEGSNF
+156 LIVEGSDF

-173 RSFLQLHPAI
+173 RSFLQLHPSI
-183 ACITSMDADHLDVY
+183 ACITSMDADHLDIY
-197 ETNSSFTEAFIK
+197 ETNSSFSEAFIK

-217 LVVAYGLPV
+217 LVVAYGLPIK
-226 NGITYG
+226 GITYG

-246 TKFGYNFNIIT
+246 NKFGYNFNIIT

-275 SNALCA
+275 LNALCA
-281 IAMADQIGIHTQNSI
+281 IAMADQIGVFTENSI

-303 GVQRRMNIMKY
+303 GVQRRMNLMKY

-319 VDDYAHHPTEIENV
+319 IDDYAHHPREIENV

-338 GFYPERKNCVIFQ
+338 GFYPEHKNCVIFQ

-362 NEFALVLSEFDEVL
+362 NEFALVLSEFDEVV

-389 GISAQVLLDELNH
+389 GISAQVLLDKLNH

-407 IIKSAIKES
+407 ILKSAIKES
-416 IDKSNAGLFAFLGAG
+416 IDNSNAGLFAFLGAG

-438 KLKNHFTAA
+438 KLKINFTAV